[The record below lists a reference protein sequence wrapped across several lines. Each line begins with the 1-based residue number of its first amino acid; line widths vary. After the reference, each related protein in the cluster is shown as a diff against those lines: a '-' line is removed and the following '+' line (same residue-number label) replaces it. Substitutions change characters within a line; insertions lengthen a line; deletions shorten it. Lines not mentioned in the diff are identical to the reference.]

1 MKKKAF
7 TFFILSLP
15 IAVFAQFNESL
26 GTYKDQVGYSVQRTK
41 VDPGFITSGLDGQ
54 AVFGGKEAAIAKVK
68 PDGSPQWSNVYG
80 GVGDEVFE
88 SIREVYAHT
97 TLPVDGYAA
106 LGTTTSFNNSEDLYF
121 VRTDGTGAPLYSF
134 TFGKR
139 EGTERGH
146 CLQYIRDFAT
156 GGYGY
161 VMVGETNSYS
171 YYGYSTDILVVKTN
185 EDGALIKAKVIGAQ
199 GNDVA
204 YWVEQTK
211 DGGFVITGSTTAVEG
226 GDNDIFVIRL
236 DKDLEFVW
244 QYIFRHCNVPY
255 EDFGYS
261 VVENPLNGSFTV
273 TGVTK
278 SFGLSNSDDAFLLNL
293 KSNGSFNWMRT
304 YGTKEIEQGLS
315 IDLSSGGNEYVV
327 SGFAIDAPGN
337 KDAYVFK
344 TDINGNPLWSNL
356 YGFTSDAIEQAAEIS
371 NNGGDG
377 YIFTGTTE
385 SFYSINRDFYL
396 VNLKSDGNSE
406 GCQKIFTRDWK
417 PQWPCIFSNFQSVD
431 VKDIKF
437 ACTQYE
443 KTDYRVK
450 SCEGGGAAPTGRL
463 ADPSSESTEALA
475 IVPNPTSTAV
485 QVLFND
491 PALQKG
497 GGSLVI
503 YNHDG
508 KIVHQ
513 QFVLPGEIRIPVESF
528 PNDLYMVRFT
538 TKDGKQYQKKFIKK

>member
-15 IAVFAQFNESL
+15 VAVFAQFNESL

-41 VDPGFITSGLDGQ
+41 VDPGFITSGSDGQ
-54 AVFGGKEAAIAKVK
+54 TVFGGKEAAIAKVK
-68 PDGSPQWSNVYG
+68 PDGSPQWSANYG

-88 SIREVYAHT
+88 SIREVYAHSS
-97 TLPVDGYAA
+97 LPIDGYAA
-106 LGTTTSFNNSEDLYF
+106 LGTTTSFSDSADLYF
-121 VRTDGTGAPLYSF
+121 VRTDLTGTPLYSF
-134 TFGKR
+134 TFGRR
-139 EGTERGH
+139 EGIERGH
-146 CLQYIRDFAT
+146 CLQYIKDFAT

-161 VMVGETNSYS
+161 IMVGETNSYS

-211 DGGFVITGSTTAVEG
+211 DGGFVLTGSTTTVKG

-236 DKDLEFVW
+236 DKDLEIVW
-244 QYIFRHCNVPY
+244 QYIFRHCSMPY

-278 SFGLSNSDDAFLLNL
+278 SFGLSNSDDAFLLNV
-293 KSNGSFNWMRT
+293 KANGSFVWMRT

-327 SGFAIDAPGN
+327 SGFAIDAWGN

-344 TDINGNPLWSNL
+344 TDISGNPIWSNL
-356 YGFTSDAIEQAAEIS
+356 YDFASDSLEQAAEIS
-371 NNGGDG
+371 NNGADG
-377 YIFTGTTE
+377 YIFTGTVEAFHT
-385 SFYSINRDFYL
+385 INRDFYL
-396 VNLKSDGNSE
+396 VNLKNDGNSE
-406 GCQKIFTRDWK
+406 RCQKIFTRDWK
-417 PQWPCIFSNFQSVD
+417 PQLPCTFSNFQSVD

-443 KTDYRVK
+443 KTDYRVR
-450 SCEGGGAAPTGRL
+450 SCEGGGAAPLGRL
-463 ADPSSESTEALA
+463 DDSSSETTEELAIIPNPSS
-475 IVPNPTSTAV
+475 TSV
-485 QVLFND
+485 QVLFKD
-491 PALQKG
+491 ASLQKR
-497 GGSLVI
+497 GGSLVVF
-503 YNHDG
+503 NRNG
-508 KIVHQ
+508 KIVHEQ
-513 QFVLPGEIRIPVESF
+513 LVTSGEIRIPVETL

-538 TKDGKQYQKKFIKK
+538 TNDGKQYQKKFIKK